1 MKIYIHR
8 LYIKLLLLN
17 GLIVALIKFVGISI
31 PTSPNVII
39 TFLFLSFFIS
49 FLIKSKNSNIKKIIF
64 LYLFYVLIKFIVF
77 KYFNFRDAFNV
88 IQDML
93 AFATFYFFYNLSKE
107 AKIKCLYIFRNF
119 ILFFITIF
127 FIKYFFKDYL
137 PSAFEEVPNLFL
149 PVDDTQYIRVIDGVS
164 FYRPNG
170 LIGNPI
176 TFGFLL
182 NLLLATEI
190 FFLKFKKPKL
200 INFIIIFILS
210 IMIFILLS
218 RANITLCLM
227 LLSSIFLKR
236 KNIIKSIS
244 ILLISLII
252 LIPLSNLLYTKS
264 SQVKFVIDRF
274 TGDDDYA
281 SQSTA
286 EHLIDYIKAYEMFK
300 NNPIVGVSAK
310 RILEEEIITD
320 GAIPILILRNG
331 LFGFLILL
339 LMYFFIMKKYNYQ
352 SKKLEIT
359 TSFFIFSLVFFP
371 LSILNSAILDKG
383 IYLIIFI
390 WFGLTCNIL
399 NRRLT

>member
-1 MKIYIHR
+1 MKIHIHR

-17 GLIVALIKFVGISI
+17 GLIVALIKFVGISL

-39 TFLFLSFFIS
+39 TFLFLPFFIS

-77 KYFNFRDAFNV
+77 RYFNFRDAFNV

-93 AFATFYFFYNLSKE
+93 AFSTFYFFYNLSKE
-107 AKIKCLYIFRNF
+107 AKIKCLNIFRNF
-119 ILFFITIF
+119 ILFFTTIF
-127 FIKYFFKDYL
+127 FIQYFFKDYL
-137 PSAFEEVPNLFL
+137 PTAFLEIPNLFL
-149 PVDDTQYIRVIDGVS
+149 SFGIDSYTRVIEGES

-176 TFGFLL
+176 TFGFFL

-190 FFLKFKKPKL
+190 FFLKLKKPKP
-200 INFIIIFILS
+200 INFIIIFIISL
-210 IMIFILLS
+210 MIFILLS
-218 RANITLCLM
+218 RANITLCL
-227 LLSSIFLKR
+227 LLVSSIFLKR
-236 KNIIKSIS
+236 KKIVKSIS

-252 LIPLSNLLYTKS
+252 LIPISNLLYSKS

-274 TGDDDYA
+274 TGDDEYA
-281 SQSTA
+281 ARSTG
-286 EHLIDYIKAYEMFK
+286 EHIIDYIKAYEMFK

-331 LFGFLILL
+331 SAGFLILL
-339 LMYFFIMKKYNYQ
+339 LMYFFIIKKYNFQ

-359 TSFFIFSLVFFP
+359 NSFFIFSLVFFP

-390 WFGLTCNIL
+390 WFGLTCNIF
-399 NRRLT
+399 NRRIT